1 MEAIIAA
8 IITGTISLIG
18 TVASVLISNNKL
30 TQDIRTHNAVQDTKI
45 EELTRE
51 VRAHNG
57 FAERIPRLEQ
67 RIEYL
72 EKQVEKR

>member
-8 IITGTISLIG
+8 IITGAISLIG

-67 RIEYL
+67 RLEYL

>member
-8 IITGTISLIG
+8 IITGVISLVG

-67 RIEYL
+67 RLEYL
-72 EKQVEKR
+72 EKQVERR

>member
-8 IITGTISLIG
+8 IITGVISLVG

>member
-8 IITGTISLIG
+8 IITGAISLIG